1 MKRGK
6 TMKKL
11 LAILLSLT
19 LVLSLA
25 ACGEK
30 VEVKPDYEDAVAF
43 EQALNDG
50 EDLTGKTVVV
60 TVNELVPDSA
70 FGYNIQAGENLNFC
84 SPDNPNVKAGDTLTV
99 KVAEV
104 TSLLGSYIIKYEK
117 VK

>member
-1 MKRGK
+1 
-6 TMKKL
+6 MKKL

-19 LVLSLA
+19 LLLSLV

-30 VEVKPDYEDAVAF
+30 VEAKPDYEDVAAF

-50 EDLTGKTVVV
+50 EDLTGKTVLV
-60 TVNELVPDSA
+60 TVNKLVPDSA

-84 SPDNPNVKAGDTLTV
+84 STDNPNVKEGDTLTV
-99 KVAEV
+99 KVEDVA
-104 TSLLGSYIIKYEK
+104 SMLGSYIIKYER